1 MRVAV
6 TGGRGFLGRYVTGE
20 LVGRDHEPVVL
31 DHADDGWDVRTD
43 PIPPVDA
50 VIHLAG
56 VLGTAELFD
65 HPLTAVSVNVNGTLA
80 VLQQCEA
87 LGAAYVGITMPS
99 VWANPYQA
107 TKRCAFDLA
116 SAWHQ
121 HRGLA
126 VSHVRAFNVY
136 GPGQKLGPVQKMV
149 PTFAH
154 NAWRDV
160 PLPIWGDGTQQVD
173 LVYAGDVARML
184 VDALDYGEGEV
195 FDAGTGEGM
204 SVLGVADI
212 VLMIAGGTVM
222 SVEFLP
228 MRAGETPTKVTAD
241 GAGWDLLGWHPA
253 FDAAALRHTVESYR

>member
-1 MRVAV
+1 MKVAV
-6 TGGRGFLGRYVTGE
+6 TGGLGFLGRYVNAE
-20 LVGRDHEPVVL
+20 LVRRDHEPVVL
-31 DHADDGWDVRTD
+31 DHTDGWDVRTD
-43 PIPPVDA
+43 PVPPVDA

-65 HPLTAVSVNVNGTLA
+65 HPLTAVSVNVNGTIA

-87 LGAAYVGITMPS
+87 IGASYVGITMPS
-99 VWANPYQA
+99 VWANVYQA

-116 SAWHQ
+116 SAWHE
-121 HRGLA
+121 HRDLP

-154 NAWRDV
+154 NAWRNQ
-160 PLPIWGDGTQQVD
+160 PLPVWGDGTQQVD

-184 VDALDYGEGEV
+184 CDALDFGDGEI

-212 VLMIAGGTVM
+212 IGVIARSTAPC
-222 SVEFLP
+222 EFHP
-228 MRAGETPTKVTAD
+228 MRAGETPAKVTAE
-241 GAGWDLLGWHPA
+241 GAGWDLLGWHPG
-253 FDAAALRHTVESYR
+253 FDADAFRLTVESYR

>member
-6 TGGRGFLGRYVTGE
+6 TGGQGFLGRYVTDE
-20 LVGRDHEPVVL
+20 LANRDLEPLVL
-31 DHADDGWDVRTD
+31 DHTDGWDVRTD
-43 PIPPVDA
+43 PIPRVDA

-65 HPLTAVSVNVNGTLA
+65 HPLKAVSVNINGAVA

-87 LGAAYVGITMPS
+87 IGASYVGITMPS
-99 VWANPYQA
+99 VWSNPYQA
-107 TKRCAFDLA
+107 TKRCALDLA
-116 SAWHQ
+116 MAWNQ
-121 HRGLA
+121 HRGLP

-136 GPGQKLGPVQKMV
+136 GPGQKLAPVQKMI
-149 PTFAH
+149 PTFSY
-154 NAWRDV
+154 NAWRNI

-184 VDALDYGEGEV
+184 VDALEFGGGEI

-212 VLMIAGGTVM
+212 IGVITRSSGAC
-222 SVEFLP
+222 EFLP
-228 MRAGETPTKVTAD
+228 MRAGETPAKVTAE
-241 GAGWDLLGWHPA
+241 GSGWDLLGWHPG
-253 FDAAALRHTVESYR
+253 FDADAFRATVESYR